1 MNWGSFHFTL
11 LDLFIFGYTTPVLNS
26 VLEPDKCQLELISLS
41 IIIFWAFIIFFHQS
55 IDLMNHYWWE
65 TKLLCDG
72 YPHLDFNF
80 VIS

>member
-41 IIIFWAFIIFFHQS
+41 IIIF
-55 IDLMNHYWWE
+55 
-65 TKLLCDG
+65 
-72 YPHLDFNF
+72 
-80 VIS
+80 